1 MASRSPSFV
10 RRYQLPIFFILA
22 YAFSWIVWGSEIA
35 QQNKLLSFHIP
46 DTFAYWG
53 LTLAVLI
60 VAGLAGGKAALWD
73 LLQRIF
79 RSRVGIQW
87 YALALL
93 VPLLQALI
101 PAGIYRLFGGNVPL
115 GAHMSPAGAA
125 IYFVTFGLVVWV
137 TEELAWR
144 GFALPRLQAGRSAL
158 TASLILGLLWG
169 LWHTPLFLIAGT
181 AQSTWPY
188 LGFVLFTV
196 AYSVLMTW
204 MYNHT
209 RGSVLLASLFHIAS
223 DTVLAFSGVLSGDP
237 LLFWLTV
244 AVTCIGAIVVVVV
257 EGPARLSRERASDA
271 DARVAPEYQEYVYS
285 QA

>member
-1 MASRSPSFV
+1 
-10 RRYQLPIFFILA
+10 
-22 YAFSWIVWGSEIA
+22 
-35 QQNKLLSFHIP
+35 
-46 DTFAYWG
+46 
-53 LTLAVLI
+53 
-60 VAGLAGGKAALWD
+60 
-73 LLQRIF
+73 
-79 RSRVGIQW
+79 
-87 YALALL
+87 
-93 VPLLQALI
+93 
-101 PAGIYRLFGGNVPL
+101 
-115 GAHMSPAGAA
+115 MSPAGAA

-181 AQSTWPY
+181 AQTTWPY